1 MKGLLIVLFL
11 TAGFN
16 TFAFVPGQR
25 EGGGGNVLAA
35 EFASVGR
42 IALEILGKGDDSLD
56 VISILEAIKSTK
68 IIPVKEICYRHLTN
82 GSLFCEDANYNS
94 SANEI
99 KFNYIKWA
107 QFNCYS
113 RMTLAA
119 HEYLRVAGLE
129 TEDYKF
135 SGRFL
140 LGNFVREGMDFD
152 EELTLRVYV
161 HSVCADIEGGK
172 Q

>member
-1 MKGLLIVLFL
+1 MKGLLIVLLL
-11 TAGFN
+11 TTGFT

-42 IALEILGKGDDSLD
+42 IALEILGRGDDSLD

-68 IIPVKEICYRHLTN
+68 ITPVRNICFLDLNT
-82 GSLFCEDANYNS
+82 GSQSCFTAYYNAS
-94 SANEI
+94 ENEI
-99 KFNYIKWA
+99 KFNNREWKEL
-107 QFNCYS
+107 NCRS
-113 RMTLAA
+113 KMMLAS
-119 HEYLRVAGLE
+119 HEYLRVAGVE

-152 EELTLRVYV
+152 ESLKLRVYV